1 MASYPKDFC
10 ENYLGSVQNSK
21 PYSEPWTFWPS
32 VNLCWTRQAY
42 FRENSTDWRV
52 GTDFFAKSAG
62 LIPVLLGDSTFGADL
77 FCQPGQEM
85 SKLFSKMGGQRS
97 NWFCI
102 DNLNQKPEKYFK
114 ERSYHPVSGPDHL
127 GQKRRK
133 FRRPRSSLHTFRF
146 ETFRFEGTH
155 PFFVKSSKGSLSVG
169 GRNNNSW

>member
-1 MASYPKDFC
+1 MGVKIGKATIQEIEEIFKNNESTLYVLFMASYPKDFC
-10 ENYLGSVQNSK
+10 ENYLGIIQNYQTNVFDRTTDRHH
-21 PYSEPWTFWPS
+21 PPPLCHQQ
-32 VNLCWTRQAY
+32 NLERKKAY

-52 GTDFFAKSAG
+52 GSDFFAKSAG

-114 ERSYHPVSGPDHL
+114 ER
-127 GQKRRK
+127 
-133 FRRPRSSLHTFRF
+133 F
-146 ETFRFEGTH
+146 
-155 PFFVKSSKGSLSVG
+155 
-169 GRNNNSW
+169 